1 MSTAETASGP
11 GGCTARAAWRPG
23 SFARD
28 PGMRA
33 ETAGGL
39 TLRPL
44 LAADWPDVER
54 IYEAGIE
61 SGNATFETT
70 TPAWST
76 WDSHHL
82 GGHRLV
88 AIQAGEV
95 AGWAALAP
103 VSARECYAGVTE
115 DSVYVARWAQG
126 LGVGTALLTRLV
138 ADAELAGIWTI
149 TAGIFPENEA
159 SLALHRRCGFRV
171 VGVRSAIGRLDG
183 RWRDVVLMERRS
195 EVIR

>member
-1 MSTAETASGP
+1 
-11 GGCTARAAWRPG
+11 
-23 SFARD
+23 
-28 PGMRA
+28 MRA

-44 LAADWPDVER
+44 LVADWPAVER
-54 IYEAGIE
+54 IYAAGIAG
-61 SGNATFETT
+61 GNATFETA

-76 WDSHHL
+76 WDLRHL
-82 GGHRLV
+82 AGHRLV

-95 AGWAALAP
+95 AGWGALAP
-103 VSARECYAGVTE
+103 ASDRECYAGVTE

-126 LGVGTALLTRLV
+126 LGVGTALLSRLV
-138 ADAELAGIWTI
+138 TDAELAGIWTI
-149 TAGIFPENEA
+149 TAGIFPENGA

-171 VGVRSAIGRLDG
+171 VGTRSAIGRLDG
-183 RWRDVVLMERRS
+183 RWRDVVVMERRS

>member
-1 MSTAETASGP
+1 VSTAD
-11 GGCTARAAWRPG
+11 TARAAWRPG

-44 LAADWPDVER
+44 LEADWPAVRR
-54 IYEAGIE
+54 IYADGIAG
-61 SGNATFETT
+61 GNATFETT

-76 WDSHHL
+76 WDSLHL

-88 AIQAGEV
+88 AIQGGEI
-95 AGWAALAP
+95 AGWAALSS
-103 VSARECYAGVTE
+103 VSARECYAGVAE
-115 DSVYVARWAQG
+115 VSVYVAPESQG
-126 LGVGTALLTRLV
+126 LGAGTALLSRLV
-138 ADAELAGIWTI
+138 ADAELAGIWTVQ
-149 TAGIFPENEA
+149 AGIFPENAA
-159 SLALHRRCGFRV
+159 SIALHRRCGFDV
-171 VGVRSAIGRLDG
+171 VGVRTAIGRLHG
-183 RWRDVVLMERRS
+183 TWRDVVLMERRS

>member
-1 MSTAETASGP
+1 MGTAGTTS
-11 GGCTARAAWRPG
+11 AAWRPG
-23 SFARD
+23 AFARD

-44 LAADWPDVER
+44 LETDWPAVAQ
-54 IYEAGIE
+54 IYAAGIA
-61 SGNATFETT
+61 SGNATFETE

-76 WDSHHL
+76 WDSRHL
-82 GGHRLV
+82 DGHRLV

-103 VSARECYAGVTE
+103 YSQRECYAGVAE
-115 DSVYVARWAQG
+115 DSVYVARWARR
-126 LGVGTALLTRLV
+126 LGVGAALLSRLV
-138 ADAELAGIWTI
+138 TDAELDGIWTVQ
-149 TAGIFPENEA
+149 AGIFPENEA
-159 SLALHRRCGFRV
+159 SLALHRRCAFRF
-171 VGVRSAIGRLDG
+171 VGVREAIGRLDG

>member
-1 MSTAETASGP
+1 
-11 GGCTARAAWRPG
+11 
-23 SFARD
+23 
-28 PGMRA
+28 MRA
-33 ETAGGL
+33 ETADGL

-44 LAADWPDVER
+44 LAADWPDVKR
-54 IYEAGIE
+54 IYQAGIE
-61 SGNATFETT
+61 SGNATFETEA
-70 TPAWST
+70 PAWST
-76 WDSHHL
+76 WDSLHL

-88 AIQAGEV
+88 AIQAGEL

-103 VSARECYAGVTE
+103 YSSRECYAGVAE

-126 LGVGTALLTRLV
+126 LGVGTALLSRLV
-138 ADAELAGIWTI
+138 TDAELAGIWTV
-149 TAGIFPENEA
+149 TAGIFPENEV

-195 EVIR
+195 GVIR

>member
-1 MSTAETASGP
+1 VSTAE
-11 GGCTARAAWRPG
+11 TARAAWRPG

-44 LAADWPDVER
+44 LEADWPAVEQ
-54 IYEAGIE
+54 IYAAGIRT
-61 SGNATFETT
+61 GNATFETT

-76 WDSHHL
+76 WDSLHL
-82 GGHRLV
+82 DGHRLV
-88 AIQAGEV
+88 AIQAGAV

-103 VSARECYAGVTE
+103 VSARECYAGVAE
-115 DSVYVARWAQG
+115 DSVYVAPGAQG

-138 ADAELAGIWTI
+138 ADAELAGIWTVQ
-149 TAGIFPENEA
+149 AGIFPENTA
-159 SLALHRRCGFRV
+159 SVTLHRRCGFEI
-171 VGVRSAIGRLDG
+171 VGVRAAIGRLDG

>member
-1 MSTAETASGP
+1 MSRAETASGP
-11 GGCTARAAWRPG
+11 GGRTARAAWRPG

-44 LAADWPDVER
+44 LETHWPEVER
-54 IYEAGIE
+54 IYAAGIA
-61 SGNATFETT
+61 GGDATFETE
-70 TPAWST
+70 TPAWSP
-76 WDSHHL
+76 WVSLHL

-95 AGWAALAP
+95 AGWAALSR
-103 VSARECYAGVTE
+103 VSSRECYAGVVE

-138 ADAELAGIWTI
+138 TDAELAGIWTVQ
-149 TAGIFPENEA
+149 AGIFPENEA

>member
-1 MSTAETASGP
+1 
-11 GGCTARAAWRPG
+11 
-23 SFARD
+23 
-28 PGMRA
+28 MRA

-44 LAADWPDVER
+44 LEADWPAVER
-54 IYEAGIE
+54 IYAQGIAG
-61 SGNATFETT
+61 GDATFERT

-76 WDSHHL
+76 WDSLHL

-103 VSARECYAGVTE
+103 TSARECYSGVAE

-138 ADAELAGIWTI
+138 ADAELAGFWTVQ
-149 TAGIFPENEA
+149 AGIFPENEA
-159 SLALHRRCGFRV
+159 SIALHRRCGFRV
-171 VGVRSAIGRLDG
+171 VGTRRAIGRLDG
-183 RWRDVVLMERRS
+183 RWRDVLLMERRS

>member
-1 MSTAETASGP
+1 
-11 GGCTARAAWRPG
+11 
-23 SFARD
+23 
-28 PGMRA
+28 MRA

-44 LAADWPDVER
+44 REPDWPAVER
-54 IYEAGIE
+54 IYADGIAGRD
-61 SGNATFETT
+61 ATFETA
-70 TPAWST
+70 TPAWSRF
-76 WDSHHL
+76 DSRHL

-88 AIQAGEV
+88 AIRAEEV
-95 AGWAALAP
+95 AGWAALTP
-103 VSARECYAGVTE
+103 VSDRECYAGVAE